1 MAKDKLKSEVTSS
14 RPRDEKGHF
23 IKIED
28 SSFAKNPLEKFLLS
42 HTGNYKD
49 QEDLLDIRIGNPLGR
64 IINLLEE
71 IKNQKAFSFSIKGSL
86 GIAGVFLVVSM
97 FGIFGGGKILC
108 DKGTQ
113 SHIGMVKILEAREI
127 YTKPVPVISYL
138 LELVAPSQKQ
148 IKKRMILINNEYQTI
163 NLPFSEEIDI
173 AKFDNYSVIA
183 TGDYNSC
190 TKTLLVEDSSSIQIF
205 SQ

>member
-1 MAKDKLKSEVTSS
+1 MSKDQFKSEATAS

-23 IKIED
+23 IKMPDI
-28 SSFAKNPLEKFLLS
+28 SSAKNPLERFLLS

-64 IINLLEE
+64 IIKLLEE
-71 IKNQKAFSFSIKGSL
+71 IKNQKAFSFTIKGSL
-86 GIAGVFLVVSM
+86 GIAGVVLAISL

-113 SHIGMVKILEAREI
+113 THIGIIKILEAREI
-127 YTKPVPVISYL
+127 YTKPVPALSYL
-138 LELVAPSQKQ
+138 FELFTPPQKQ
-148 IKKRMILINNEYQTI
+148 IKNRIILIKKDYSTLY
-163 NLPFSEEIDI
+163 LPFSEEVNFS
-173 AKFDNYSVIA
+173 KYNNFTVIV

-190 TKTLLVEDSSSIQIF
+190 SDTLIVTDPYTIQLF
-205 SQ
+205 PQ